1 MPLVATFRTDWF
13 RVITDLTRKNL
24 TTQQIADELGVSKSA
39 VLGWKSGSEPRHGH
53 GEALIALWCL
63 ATSSDRKKLPTVL
76 QLAERNAILAT
87 LNAQGAAIV
96 ARFEEYAF
104 TDSLDHPLTNNLDF
118 LNLVRKATDVSTG
131 GTAEQVTNE
140 EGKKQPVR
148 SAPVLTEHGWHVPG

>member
-1 MPLVATFRTDWF
+1 MARPKKIVETPGQEKAAPEEKTLVTEGQL
-13 RVITDLTRKNL
+13 ITAEQNGAQQQGNGSGEE
-24 TTQQIADELGVSKSA
+24 TTQKKVSTLLDS
-39 VLGWKSGSEPRHGH
+39 
-53 GEALIALWCL
+53 
-63 ATSSDRKKLPTVL
+63 T

-148 SAPVLTEHGWHVPG
+148 SAPVLTERGWHVPG

>member
-1 MPLVATFRTDWF
+1 MARPKKIVETPGQEKAAPEEKTLVTEGQL
-13 RVITDLTRKNL
+13 ITAEQNGA
-24 TTQQIADELGVSKSA
+24 QQQGSDSDEQNVQQKVST
-39 VLGWKSGSEPRHGH
+39 LLDG
-53 GEALIALWCL
+53 
-63 ATSSDRKKLPTVL
+63 T

>member
-1 MPLVATFRTDWF
+1 MARPKKIVETPGQEKAAPEEKTLVTEGQL
-13 RVITDLTRKNL
+13 ITAEQTSA
-24 TTQQIADELGVSKSA
+24 QQQGNDGDAQNVQQKVSTLLDS
-39 VLGWKSGSEPRHGH
+39 
-53 GEALIALWCL
+53 
-63 ATSSDRKKLPTVL
+63 T

-148 SAPVLTEHGWHVPG
+148 SAPVLTEHGWHVPS

>member
-1 MPLVATFRTDWF
+1 MARPKKIVETPGQEKTAPEEKTLVTEGQL
-13 RVITDLTRKNL
+13 ITAEQTSA
-24 TTQQIADELGVSKSA
+24 QQQGSDSDEQTVQQKVST
-39 VLGWKSGSEPRHGH
+39 LLDG
-53 GEALIALWCL
+53 
-63 ATSSDRKKLPTVL
+63 T

-118 LNLVRKATDVSTG
+118 LTLVHKATDVSTG

-148 SAPVLTEHGWHVPG
+148 SAPVLTEHGWQVPG

>member
-1 MPLVATFRTDWF
+1 MARPKKIVETPGQEKAAPEEKTLVTEGQL
-13 RVITDLTRKNL
+13 ITAEQNGA
-24 TTQQIADELGVSKSA
+24 QQQGNGSGEETVQKKVST
-39 VLGWKSGSEPRHGH
+39 LLDG
-53 GEALIALWCL
+53 
-63 ATSSDRKKLPTVL
+63 T

-104 TDSLDHPLTNNLDF
+104 TDIVGHPLTNCLDF

>member
-1 MPLVATFRTDWF
+1 MARPKKIVETPGQEKAAPEEKTLVTEGQL
-13 RVITDLTRKNL
+13 ITAEQSGV
-24 TTQQIADELGVSKSA
+24 QQQGNGSGEETLQQKVSTLLDS
-39 VLGWKSGSEPRHGH
+39 
-53 GEALIALWCL
+53 
-63 ATSSDRKKLPTVL
+63 T

-96 ARFEEYAF
+96 ALFEEYAF

>member
-1 MPLVATFRTDWF
+1 MARPKKIVETPGQEKAAPEEKTFVTEGQL
-13 RVITDLTRKNL
+13 ITAEQSGA
-24 TTQQIADELGVSKSA
+24 QQQGSDSDEQTVQQKVST
-39 VLGWKSGSEPRHGH
+39 LLDG
-53 GEALIALWCL
+53 
-63 ATSSDRKKLPTVL
+63 T